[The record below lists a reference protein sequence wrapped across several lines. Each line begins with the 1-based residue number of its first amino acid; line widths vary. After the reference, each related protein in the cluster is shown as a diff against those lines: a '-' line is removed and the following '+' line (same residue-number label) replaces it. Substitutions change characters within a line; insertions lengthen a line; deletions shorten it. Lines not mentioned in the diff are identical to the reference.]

1 MVLGVHVMWKSL
13 PPKQGLTCGN
23 FALGARTTRVYTKT
37 MFATDR
43 DRQIVQAVSR
53 FGQLTSGQI
62 SELLFHDGSSP
73 TRPSRA
79 LNRLLKTRHLSRI
92 ERRLIGGTGAGSGHY
107 VYQLGTQGRKY
118 MGRDAGYPYRSV
130 HYHTLAIADAFIGL
144 KRLER
149 EGTIEVIGMATEPD
163 TWKVVAGAD
172 LRPDLFVELGII
184 SKQMSTS
191 LWIEIDMGT
200 ERQKQLKE
208 KLARYWHAYQ
218 HATEAD
224 MSVYPWVLFL
234 VPDDERLKEIT
245 WLINSGPQEAKELF
259 RVQKQESFPQ
269 LLLS

>member
-1 MVLGVHVMWKSL
+1 MELLWTSKPPNPVLTWANIAMV
-13 PPKQGLTCGN
+13 
-23 FALGARTTRVYTKT
+23 ARTTHVYTES

-43 DRQIVQAVSR
+43 DRQIVQTVAR

-79 LNRLLKTRHLSRI
+79 LNRLLQSRHLARI

-118 MGRDAGYPYRSV
+118 LGREAGYPYRAV

-149 EGTIEVIGMATEPD
+149 EGTIEIIGMATEPD
-163 TWKVVAGAD
+163 TWQTIAGAD
-172 LRPDLFVELGII
+172 LRPDLFVELGIP
-184 SKQMSTS
+184 SKGITLS
-191 LWIEIDMGT
+191 LWIEMDMGT

-218 HATEAD
+218 HATESD
-224 MSVYPWVLFL
+224 LKVFPVVLFL
-234 VPDDERLKEIT
+234 APDDERVKE
-245 WLINSGPQEAKELF
+245 LSYLVNSGPDEAKALF
-259 RVQKQESFPQ
+259 MVQHQGSFPQ
-269 LLLS
+269 LLLA

>member
-1 MVLGVHVMWKSL
+1 
-13 PPKQGLTCGN
+13 
-23 FALGARTTRVYTKT
+23 

-79 LNRLLKTRHLSRI
+79 LNRLIHSRHLSRI
-92 ERRLIGGTGAGSGHY
+92 ERRLRGGTGAGSAQY

-118 MGRDAGYPYRSV
+118 VGREAGYPYRAV

-149 EGTIEVIGMATEPD
+149 EGGIEVIGMATEPD
-163 TWKVVAGAD
+163 TWRVIAGAD
-172 LRPDLFVELGII
+172 LRPDLHVEL
-184 SKQMSTS
+184 SVPSRRMNVS
-191 LWIEIDMGT
+191 LFLEIDMGT

-224 MSVYPWVLFL
+224 MAVYPRVLFL
-234 VPDDERLKEIT
+234 VPDDERLRELT
-245 WLINSGPQEAKELF
+245 WLINSGPEEAKELF
-259 RVQKQESFPQ
+259 RVQMQDSFPE